1 MENVRLCQTA
11 LPSMFAEIKWKGEC
25 IHFHVKCFLWEA
37 SGVGKLLFATR
48 VCHSCDPTYSWKLIW
63 ERVKYCGL
71 FFFLSAKYSGLCNI
85 VVSLETLWLF
95 ILFLC
100 IYSNASEI
108 ITVVSLQFCAF
119 NCCSPLSHTEYLY
132 KLQVRKQ
139 DLWPFPAC
147 PFSSLVQ
154 ITGFLAF
161 PRWIWNSFVF
171 VVMKVKTARI
181 IIRQYICHSGCC
193 HH

>member
-48 VCHSCDPTYSWKLIW
+48 VCHSCESYLQLKTNLGKSEILW
-63 ERVKYCGL
+63 
-71 FFFLSAKYSGLCNI
+71 
-85 VVSLETLWLF
+85 TLQYY
-95 ILFLC
+95 LC

-132 KLQVRKQ
+132 ELQVRKQ
-139 DLWPFPAC
+139 DLWLFPAC
-147 PFSSLVQ
+147 PFSCLVQ

-171 VVMKVKTARI
+171 VVMKVKTASI
-181 IIRQYICHSGCC
+181 IIHQYICHSGCC